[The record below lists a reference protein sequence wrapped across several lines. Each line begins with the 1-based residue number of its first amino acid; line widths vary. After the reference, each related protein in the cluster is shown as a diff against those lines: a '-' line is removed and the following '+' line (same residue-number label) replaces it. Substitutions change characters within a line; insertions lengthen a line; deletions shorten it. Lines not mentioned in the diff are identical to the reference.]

1 MALRLRSWVIAQ
13 ANGAQLDERG
23 RFEGGTGL
31 ISARIGGSGGGT
43 GNNGRPAKRRDPRR
57 PGVAPGRRPGP
68 VCPRPSR
75 RVRILQVTSRGGRPL
90 GPRLR
95 LPAPA
100 IRSSLPHGAARRAIL
115 PRRLAGPRRFPA
127 RRPVGTGLDEP
138 PGDPPALPSGPLPG
152 TSIDFPDQAP
162 PGPRAGPCLFPA
174 IQTAARPPD
183 PPRPRCPQPRAGASA
198 RRSSAVA
205 EFRSRH
211 EYTFAAFALN
221 VFLSADGKTLVLLG
235 FPARGASLRHRSWT
249 VAQANGPQLDERGR
263 FGGGTGPV
271 SARIGGSE
279 GRTGNG
285 GPPAIRADHGH
296 VGGSAP
302 PSSWT
307 GRPADRRGSR
317 RAGSGAMCQLT
328 HSRGSPDPS
337 GIQTG
342 RRAGTSGLA
351 RHCRI
356 HRILR

>member
-1 MALRLRSWVIAQ
+1 MGDCPGKRRSARRERPFRGRHGANFGPNRGVRGRNREQRAAREAARSAPTRRCPRPPSRSSLSPPVAPSSDSSSHLPRRAPSWPEAPVAGPGDPVQPSARRGPSCNPAQ
-13 ANGAQLDERG
+13 AL
-23 RFEGGTGL
+23 GGTAPLPGPASSRDRTGRTAGR
-31 ISARIGGSGGGT
+31 SARASVRSASRNFHRLPGPGPARTPCRSVFVSGDP
-43 GNNGRPAKRRDPRR
+43 NSRPPARSAAASMPA
-57 PGVAPGRRPGP
+57 APGRSIRPQI
-68 VCPRPSR
+68 V
-75 RVRILQVTSRGGRPL
+75 
-90 GPRLR
+90 
-95 LPAPA
+95 
-100 IRSSLPHGAARRAIL
+100 
-115 PRRLAGPRRFPA
+115 
-127 RRPVGTGLDEP
+127 
-138 PGDPPALPSGPLPG
+138 
-152 TSIDFPDQAP
+152 
-162 PGPRAGPCLFPA
+162 
-174 IQTAARPPD
+174 
-183 PPRPRCPQPRAGASA
+183 
-198 RRSSAVA
+198 AVA